1 MTGEAVAYASVDIRE
16 VLRQAGEE
24 AADNNLSF
32 GAAAGILPLL
42 AGVRAVVVALLLNR
56 GNSADE

>member
-42 AGVRAVVVALLLNR
+42 AGVGAVVGAQLLNR
-56 GNSADE
+56 GSSE

>member
-1 MTGEAVAYASVDIRE
+1 MAYASVDIRE

-42 AGVRAVVVALLLNR
+42 AGVGAVVVAQLLNR
-56 GNSADE
+56 GNSE